1 MAFFLIARGPAD
13 ELTLLSPSLAASRQD
28 ALAELSRLTAEP
40 GFAHWDAEVFAVD
53 LETGVPVLLVR
64 PASSQAPSGLEP
76 EPLAAEET
84 VAVVEAPYEPIVE
97 PIAPEEALAE
107 PGAQEA
113 AAPAMEPVGD
123 EAIAEV
129 VAEVAEEDSLKAALQ
144 RTAEQMEASGITAPE
159 SVGPGD
165 TLEPSDAAPEVA
177 EPATFAD
184 AGADAPT
191 QTGEAA
197 AWPWAPLEAEQ
208 PAPLEE
214 ATAGEAEL
222 TAFEGVVGEA
232 QAEEPVAEDAAPEDA
247 EAGPDEVASFVLDA
261 LEEPSLD
268 EKPIILTAAD
278 DEMLAASRTVILG
291 AYDEAEPAS
300 PEAVAEPFE
309 MPVEES
315 APETVEPEAAP
326 AVQESAPI
334 VPESPDEI
342 SDFILDLEAV
352 TTVPEVQATSAAP
365 EPDPVPAPDATYT
378 CNDCVYVD
386 TCPNKDQ
393 RLPQDCVSFQWK

>member
-1 MAFFLIARGPAD
+1 MPAQPESSRLSVDQFAERHRREMIPINKNISYLSAGLPLSEEEVREYLEEPIGAMPPLIA
-13 ELTLLSPSLAASRQD
+13 
-28 ALAELSRLTAEP
+28 ALRKMP
-40 GFAHWDAEVFAVD
+40 
-53 LETGVPVLLVR
+53 
-64 PASSQAPSGLEP
+64 PASKKK
-76 EPLAAEET
+76 
-84 VAVVEAPYEPIVE
+84 VEALF
-97 PIAPEEALAE
+97 A
-107 PGAQEA
+107 AQK
-113 AAPAMEPVGD
+113 PTD

-247 EAGPDEVASFVLDA
+247 EAGPEEVASFVLDA